1 MPAAAADAVKFTLD
15 VDSQGETTLQAHWFA
30 PSMAEGC
37 LTGTNLADDI
47 PTRAP
52 GWRMRRLHFHN
63 QRGKG
68 ARVACLA
75 FIDRLH
81 KDQGDLG
88 EIKAL
93 VNELVLEAGHE

>member
-1 MPAAAADAVKFTLD
+1 MKFSLE

-37 LTGTNLADDI
+37 LAGTNLADDI

-52 GWRMRRLHFHN
+52 GWRMRRIHFHS

-68 ARVACLA
+68 ARTTCIA

-81 KDQGDLG
+81 ADQGDVEEL
-88 EIKAL
+88 KDLVFAL
-93 VNELVLEAGHE
+93 ALEAGHE